1 MLGQK
6 ELRFI
11 AVVRTKRAKPSTGLS
26 IKNCLF
32 QKAISIFRINIAVL
46 QLKQASLEGAGKKK
60 ER

>member
-11 AVVRTKRAKPSTGLS
+11 AVVRTKRAKPSTRLS